1 MCVIRFVFL
10 CVFSAASPPSSPSPT
25 TVLPSTPSEKT
36 SPQPIVKSLNNEIN
50 PSTSILKTSITT
62 TTTGTNSNAIV
73 PYENNIVDEN
83 EIINNEPSY
92 QNTSAIIKNVED
104 LKINDEN
111 NTNSN
116 ITTTTTTNDNNINPV
131 ASSITNKIT
140 TTTTEN
146 VNGNLN
152 SKITETETVSSPG
165 TNNNRMEQLY
175 DIPVG
180 E

>member
-25 TVLPSTPSEKT
+25 TVLPSTPPEKT
-36 SPQPIVKSLNNEIN
+36 SPQPIVKENHEIIDKKFD
-50 PSTSILKTSITT
+50 PSTSITETT
-62 TTTGTNSNAIV
+62 KSVVV
-73 PYENNIVDEN
+73 PYQNVVDEN
-83 EIINNEPSY
+83 IINEPSY
-92 QNTSAIIKNVED
+92 QNTAAIIKNVED
-104 LKINDEN
+104 VKINDEN
-111 NTNSN
+111 NSNITNNDNNQVASN
-116 ITTTTTTNDNNINPV
+116 NKITTTT
-131 ASSITNKIT
+131 T

-152 SKITETETVSSPG
+152 SKTSETVSSPG
-165 TNNNRMEQLY
+165 TNNNGRMEQLY

>member
-36 SPQPIVKSLNNEIN
+36 SPQPIVKELINETIDKKFD
-50 PSTSILKTSITT
+50 PSTSIIETT
-62 TTTGTNSNAIV
+62 TTTKSVVVT
-73 PYENNIVDEN
+73 PYQNVVDEN
-83 EIINNEPSY
+83 IIVNEPSY
-92 QNTSAIIKNVED
+92 QNTTAIIKNVED
-104 LKINDEN
+104 VKINDEN
-111 NTNSN
+111 NSN
-116 ITTTTTTNDNNINPV
+116 ITPNDNNV
-131 ASSITNKIT
+131 ESSITNKITTTST

-152 SKITETETVSSPG
+152 SNKTETVSSPG
-165 TNNNRMEQLY
+165 TNNNGRMEQLY